1 MKIPKEENEI
11 IDKLNITIIA
21 KYLVLWDTS
30 DPDEWE
36 GRVYDLNQA
45 IKEIKKE
52 CLKLMKDDT
61 FLYDNFYND

>member
-21 KYLVLWDTS
+21 KYLVLLDTS

>member
-11 IDKLNITIIA
+11 IDKLNTTIIA
-21 KYLVLWDTS
+21 KYLVLLDTS

-36 GRVYDLNQA
+36 GRVYDLNRA

-61 FLYDNFYND
+61 FLYDNFYN

>member
-1 MKIPKEENEI
+1 MKMTKEENEI
-11 IDKLNITIIA
+11 IEKMDTATIV
-21 KYLVLWDTS
+21 KYLVLWNTS

-52 CLKLMKDDT
+52 CLELMKDDT